1 MSTTKAS
8 EKYITAIV
16 LGAAMCFAF
25 FATGIMSAH
34 AEEDVNEVEI
44 VIVKKE
50 YSKDAEKRAEMMK
63 QIESLRATIAER
75 KVEMKESRTER
86 KEERVE
92 EKEEKKTEFKADRAE
107 FMASLEGLGVEEKR
121 AAMMEFIKNI
131 RLMIEERKTEVQE
144 KVEEKRVEI
153 SEIKADRVQDKEE
166 FKMSIEGLSRSEK
179 IASIMKRVQ
188 EIQSKMINSAKDAE
202 LDEDEDEDEDDE
214 ETDEVEEGS
223 EDQEDEEEA

>member
-92 EKEEKKTEFKADRAE
+92 EKEEKKQNLKLIEQNLWPVLK
-107 FMASLEGLGVEEKR
+107 GLV
-121 AAMMEFIKNI
+121 
-131 RLMIEERKTEVQE
+131 
-144 KVEEKRVEI
+144 
-153 SEIKADRVQDKEE
+153 
-166 FKMSIEGLSRSEK
+166 
-179 IASIMKRVQ
+179 
-188 EIQSKMINSAKDAE
+188 
-202 LDEDEDEDEDDE
+202 
-214 ETDEVEEGS
+214 
-223 EDQEDEEEA
+223 

>member
-166 FKMSIEGLSRSEK
+166 FRVSIEGLSRSEK
-179 IASIMKRVQ
+179 IASIMERVR
-188 EIQSKMINSAKDAE
+188 EIQARIMDSTNN
-202 LDEDEDEDEDDE
+202 DEVGSNEADE
-214 ETDEVEEGS
+214 EV
-223 EDQEDEEEA
+223 EDEEEI